1 MNRKTTLNSKNPRAT
16 ARLHPPGGEPFPVEV
31 ADTFIPR
38 FWGLMGRKE
47 AGYGLYLSP
56 CDAIHMLFMR
66 FAIDAVF
73 VDREG
78 MIVSIRKAVRPWG
91 FAMGGRKAHAVLELP
106 ASRGFGEILAV
117 GMLLPLVLP
126 EKPPEASCGS

>member
-1 MNRKTTLNSKNPRAT
+1 MNQKTSPGNKNPRAT
-16 ARLHPPGGEPFPVEV
+16 ARFHPPGGEPFPVEI
-31 ADTFIPR
+31 AGTFMRR
-38 FWGLMGRKE
+38 FWGLMGRRE

-73 VDREG
+73 VDRKG

-91 FAMGGRKAHAVLELP
+91 FAFGGRKAHAVLELP
-106 ASRGFGEILAV
+106 ASRGFGDILAV
-117 GMLLPLVLP
+117 GLPLPLVLSGN
-126 EKPPEASCGS
+126 PPETSGDS